1 MPMQLTGVIL
11 DIYDDPKATV
21 LLRKLAGRELPP
33 ELGDSDLL
41 GPAQLAQLPD
51 HLFGL
56 VATNGDSTLRKFA
69 THDPAHTVTSV
80 MYFLETKDLLPPEVQ
95 KVAASNLLIACED
108 YGIAV
113 PPELQKTAV
122 LGVISGAL
130 DAASLPG
137 KVRES
142 MSKGRE
148 TMDGFRAAQA
158 GASSDMQG
166 HNKKADL
173 NGTEMMP
180 NLGPV
185 STYPHSKATVRA
197 GSSSSSTSKRA
208 SWVHAGNLTSHHP
221 TQRVEV
227 KVANYAMPSLRKYP
241 IDSYADVKTAAAYFD
256 EHYPSFELEDRR
268 EYAVHLAD
276 RMEQLGMAPPESVS
290 KYAGHGYGPYVDVE
304 LMARARNYE
313 GTEHQG
319 AYEILLEKRAST
331 APYVML
337 ETLAELDSLSGA
349 STKYDAPLGFRDP
362 FQAVYGKFAS
372 EDKPWAW
379 TQGNE
384 YVNDTMLKD
393 LAENRYQSL
402 DRAFGVDMRKSF
414 QQDPVGVFTSMP
426 DPQKTVIARLAAD
439 DSKG

>member
-1 MPMQLTGVIL
+1 MRLTGVIL

-21 LLRKLAGRELPP
+21 LLQKLAGRPLPE
-33 ELGDSDLL
+33 ELGNSDLL
-41 GPAQLAQLPD
+41 GPGDLARLPD

-80 MYFLETKDLLPPEVQ
+80 MYFLETRNLLPAEVQ
-95 KVAASNLLIACED
+95 KVAASNLLIACEE
-108 YGIAV
+108 YGIAA
-113 PPELQKTAV
+113 PEQLQKVAILGAV
-122 LGVISGAL
+122 GAAL
-130 DAASLPG
+130 DVMSLPNQ
-137 KVRES
+137 VRDS
-142 MSKGRE
+142 VSKGRA

-158 GASSDMQG
+158 GATADMQ
-166 HNKKADL
+166 HNKQADL
-173 NGTEMMP
+173 TGTEMMP
-180 NLGPV
+180 VIGPV
-185 STYPHSKATVRA
+185 STYPHSKATIRS
-197 GSSSSSTSKRA
+197 GSASATSKRA
-208 SWVHAGNLTSHHP
+208 SWERAGDLTVHHP
-221 TQRVEV
+221 AQKVEV
-227 KVANYAMPSLRKYP
+227 KVASYAMPSVRKYP
-241 IDSYADVKTAAAYFD
+241 LDSYADVKTAAVYFD
-256 EHYPSFELEDRR
+256 EHYPSFDLEDRR

-276 RMEQLGMAPPESVS
+276 RMEQLGMAAPESVA
-290 KYAGHGYGPYVDVE
+290 KYAGHEYGPFVDVE

-319 AYEILLEKRAST
+319 AYEVLLEKRAAV
-331 APYVML
+331 APFVLL

-349 STKYDAPLGFRDP
+349 DTKYDAPLGFRDP

-372 EDKPWAW
+372 EKEPWAW

-393 LAENRYQSL
+393 LATNRYQSL
-402 DRAFGVDMRKSF
+402 DRAFGMDMRKSF

-426 DPQKTVIARLAAD
+426 DPQKVVIARLAAD

>member
-1 MPMQLTGVIL
+1 MRLTGVIL

-21 LLRKLAGRELPP
+21 LLQKLAGRPLPE
-33 ELGDSDLL
+33 ELGNSDLL
-41 GPAQLAQLPD
+41 SPQELSQLPD

-56 VATNGDSTLRKFA
+56 VAANGDSTLRKFA

-80 MYFLETKDLLPPEVQ
+80 MYFLETKNLLPPEVQ

-108 YGIAV
+108 YGIA
-113 PPELQKTAV
+113 PPEELQKVAI
-122 LGVISGAL
+122 LGLVSGAL
-130 DAASLPG
+130 DAASIPG
-137 KVRES
+137 KLRES
-142 MSKGRE
+142 AGQGRA
-148 TMDGFRAAQA
+148 TMDSFRAAQA
-158 GASSDMQG
+158 GASSDMQAQS
-166 HNKKADL
+166 KKADL

-180 NLGPV
+180 IIGPV
-185 STYPHSKATVRA
+185 STYPHSKATIRS
-197 GSSSSSTSKRA
+197 GSSSATSKRA
-208 SWVHAGNLTSHHP
+208 SWEHAGDLTVHRP
-221 TQRVEV
+221 VQKVEV
-227 KVANYAMPSLRKYP
+227 KVANYAMPSVRKYP

-256 EHYPSFELEDRR
+256 EHYPSFDLEGRR

-276 RMEQLGMAPPESVS
+276 RLEQLGMGLPESVA
-290 KYAGHGYGPYVDVE
+290 KYAGHEYGPFVDVE
-304 LMARARNYE
+304 LMARARNYA
-313 GTEHQG
+313 GTEHEG
-319 AYEILLEKRAST
+319 AYEILLEKRAAV
-331 APYVML
+331 APYVLL
-337 ETLAELDSLSGA
+337 ETLAEIDSLSGA
-349 STKYDAPLGFRDP
+349 DTKYDAPLGFRDP

-379 TQGNE
+379 TQGND

-426 DPQKTVIARLAAD
+426 DPQKVVIARLAAD